1 MNESNGLKILI
12 TGAGGYVGSQ
22 LVPAL
27 LELGYHVIALDTF
40 WYGIHVFDELIPN
53 ENLKIVHE
61 DLRNTQNLMH
71 YLKGVQVV
79 IHLACI
85 SNDPSFDMDPKL
97 GKSINLDSFHPL
109 VLAAKESGVERFI
122 YASSSSVYGV
132 KEEQKVTE
140 DLTLEPL
147 TDYSRFKMQ
156 CEEILLSETSGSFI
170 GTILRPATVCGFSI
184 RQRFDLSVNILTNHA
199 ITNSQVLVFGGSQHR
214 PNIHIEDMVRAYLSV
229 IEAPISKVQNE
240 IFNVGIDNLSIDEIA
255 QIVSKVTNVSQIK
268 HLPTDDLRSY
278 RIDSSKIIT
287 MLNFKFRFTVEDAVK
302 DLVAKFQMNA
312 FSDPLNNPRYFNI
325 KRMKELKIS

>member
-1 MNESNGLKILI
+1 
-12 TGAGGYVGSQ
+12 
-22 LVPAL
+22 
-27 LELGYHVIALDTF
+27 
-40 WYGIHVFDELIPN
+40 
-53 ENLKIVHE
+53 
-61 DLRNTQNLMH
+61 
-71 YLKGVQVV
+71 
-79 IHLACI
+79 
-85 SNDPSFDMDPKL
+85 
-97 GKSINLDSFHPL
+97 
-109 VLAAKESGVERFI
+109 
-122 YASSSSVYGV
+122 
-132 KEEQKVTE
+132 
-140 DLTLEPL
+140 
-147 TDYSRFKMQ
+147 
-156 CEEILLSETSGSFI
+156 
-170 GTILRPATVCGFSI
+170 
-184 RQRFDLSVNILTNHA
+184 
-199 ITNSQVLVFGGSQHR
+199 VFGGSQHR